1 MKKLLVVLCVAGF
14 IVSLASPLMAGGI
27 DSKTNWSVE
36 YIRTLNRNAATD
48 SADIAAY
55 NPAGIM
61 KMEDGFYGNLSVH
74 YIDKNYTN
82 DVGGSGQD
90 SQEPSY
96 VPGMFAI
103 YKQDRWAGFFAFTI
117 TGGGGYVDFS
127 KGNYTTEA
135 AGALLNANFLTQPP
149 ISLPTP
155 ATITSQRME
164 AESFYYGFTFGGA
177 YKINDM
183 YSVSL
188 GVRLSDAHREATGSL
203 TMEHPAPLIMTHR
216 ADYEEDADGWCGI
229 IGVNIS
235 PKDELN
241 IGIRYESKTALDF
254 KQKVNDDT
262 NSLSPLVQL
271 LPSLGVNDGDS
282 VDRNL
287 PALLGLGMSYQVN
300 PKIKV
305 DANLTY
311 YFQKDAGWKDTTPT
325 PRDPG
330 DVDNGYD
337 LGIAVEYL
345 FNDKLK
351 GSLGLLHTVT
361 GIDAENMLP
370 EAPELDAD
378 TIGAGVEYEYIPG
391 MKLNFAIGNAF
402 YKSESFNSTI
412 TNSKVE
418 YEKNNFFMAF
428 GIQYKFK

>member
-1 MKKLLVVLCVAGF
+1 MRKILVVLCVAGL

-36 YIRTLNRNAATD
+36 YIRSLNRNAATD
-48 SADIAAY
+48 AADIAAY
-55 NPAGIM
+55 NPAGVM
-61 KMEDGFYGNLSVH
+61 KMEDGFYGNMSVH
-74 YIDKNYTN
+74 YIDKKYTN
-82 DVGGSGQD
+82 DVGDGSLD
-90 SQEPSY
+90 SEEPSY
-96 VPGMFAI
+96 VPGMFAV
-103 YKQDRWAGFFAFTI
+103 YKQDKWAGFFAFTI

-127 KGNYTTEA
+127 DGNYTTEA
-135 AGALLNANFLTQPP
+135 AGVLLNVNFF
-149 ISLPTP
+149 LPTFGTP

-164 AESFYYGFTFGGA
+164 AESFYKAYTIGGA

-188 GVRLSDAHREATGSL
+188 GVRFSDAYKEAKGSITMDHPSPL
-203 TMEHPAPLIMTHR
+203 TMDHL

-241 IGIRYESKTALDF
+241 IGIRYETKTALEF
-254 KQKVNDDT
+254 KQKVNADT
-262 NSLSPLVQL
+262 NSVNPAILL
-271 LPSLGVNDGDS
+271 LPNLGVNHGDTI
-282 VDRNL
+282 DRDL
-287 PALLGLGMSYQVN
+287 PALLGLGVSYTVN

-311 YFQKDAGWKDTTPT
+311 YFQKDAGWKDTSPL
-325 PRDPG
+325 PRDPS

-361 GIDAENMLP
+361 GIDAEDMLP
-370 EAPELDAD
+370 ESPELDAD
-378 TIGAGVEYEYIPG
+378 TIGAGVMYECIPD
-391 MKLNFAIGNAF
+391 MFLNFAMGNAF
-402 YKSESFNSTI
+402 YKSESFNSAI
-412 TNSKVE
+412 TGSKVE

-428 GIQYKFK
+428 GIQYKFM

>member
-1 MKKLLVVLCVAGF
+1 MKKILVVLCVAGF

-55 NPAGIM
+55 NPAGVM

-74 YIDKNYTN
+74 YIDKKYTN

-90 SQEPSY
+90 SKEPSY

-103 YKQDRWAGFFAFTI
+103 YKQDKWAGFFAFTI
-117 TGGGGYVDFS
+117 TGGGGYVDYS
-127 KGNYTTEA
+127 DGDYTTEA
-135 AGALLNANFLTQPP
+135 AGVLLNVNFFIPNLGSPGT
-149 ISLPTP
+149 LDD
-155 ATITSQRME
+155 QRME
-164 AESFYYGFTFGGA
+164 AESFYKAYTIGGA

-188 GVRLSDAHREATGSL
+188 GVRFSDAFREAEGNIEMNHAGL
-203 TMEHPAPLIMTHR
+203 PFPMTHR

-229 IGVNIS
+229 LGVNIT
-235 PKDELN
+235 PNDELN
-241 IGIRYESKTALDF
+241 IGIRYETKTALEF
-254 KQKVNDDT
+254 KQKVNADT
-262 NSLSPLVQL
+262 NNVNPAIVL
-271 LPSLGVNDGDS
+271 LPNLGVIDGATY
-282 VDRNL
+282 DRDL
-287 PALLGLGMSYQVN
+287 PALLGLGASYTVN

-311 YFQKDAGWKDTTPT
+311 YFQKSAGWKDTSPL
-325 PRDPG
+325 PRDPS

-337 LGIAVEYL
+337 LGIGVEYL

-361 GIDAENMLP
+361 GIDAEDMLP

-402 YKSESFNSTI
+402 YKSESFNSAI
-412 TNSKVE
+412 TASKVK